1 MAPAHKR
8 SAGGEAVEVLI
19 LTQERCDLC
28 ERAGEVVGKLAEE
41 YPLRVRALDLE
52 TPRGRELAERGG
64 ILFAPGV
71 FVGGEPFS
79 YGRLSERKLRRELKR
94 RLVRA

>member
-1 MAPAHKR
+1 MAPAHER

-28 ERAGEVVGKLAEE
+28 ERAREVVGKLAAE
-41 YPLRVRALDLE
+41 YPLRVRALDLH
-52 TPRGRELAERGG
+52 TNKGRELAVRGG
-64 ILFAPGV
+64 VLFAPGV
-71 FVGGEPFS
+71 FVDGEPFS
-79 YGRLSERKLRRELKR
+79 YGRLSERKLRRELRR

>member
-1 MAPAHKR
+1 MAPTR
-8 SAGGEAVEVLI
+8 EADSGDDVLEVLI

-28 ERAGEVVGKLAEE
+28 ERAREVVGKLAEE
-41 YPLRVRALDLE
+41 YPLRLRALDLDSD
-52 TPRGRELAERGG
+52 RGRELAERGG
-64 ILFAPGV
+64 VLFAPGV